1 MVYYTDRGWGWRALF
16 AATHGTAAGTTPY
29 RKKILIKQV
38 YIETMNFGDIWKTVL
53 VNPILNV
60 LVAFYKLFEFLHIPG
75 PLGFAVI
82 GLTLIIRLLLYP
94 LMAAQLR
101 SAKKMAKIKPHMD
114 ALVIKHK
121 GDKKALQEAQ
131 MALYKEHGVNPA
143 AGCFPLLIQMP
154 VLIALYNVFYQV
166 LNTGNLTKVITDIN
180 KIVYVSAFRIT
191 NLDLNFFGV
200 NLAIKPSQFQ
210 KYGYALLLVPLITA
224 ALQWWQ
230 TRLMMASMPKA
241 PAAADK
247 VLVKPADGKKDEK
260 PPEDMAADMQK
271 QMAII
276 TPLMFGYF
284 AYTFPL
290 GLALYWNV
298 FGIFGI
304 MQQIAI
310 NKET

>member
-1 MVYYTDRGWGWRALF
+1 MNNPNLWNQ
-16 AATHGTAAGTTPY
+16 
-29 RKKILIKQV
+29 ILV
-38 YIETMNFGDIWKTVL
+38 W
-53 VNPILNV
+53 PILNI
-60 LVAFYKLFEFLHIPG
+60 LMAFYKLCEFLHVPG

-82 GLTLIIRLLLYP
+82 GLTIVIRLLLYP

-114 ALVIKHK
+114 ALAIKHK

-131 MALYKEHGVNPA
+131 MALYKEHGINPA
-143 AGCFPLLIQMP
+143 AGCLPLLIQMP

-180 KIVYVSAFRIT
+180 KIVYLPALKIAH
-191 NLDLNFFGV
+191 LDLNFFGV
-200 NLAIKPSQFQ
+200 NLGIKPAQFS

-230 TRLMMASMPKA
+230 TKLMMNTANTTN
-241 PAAADK
+241 
-247 VLVKPADGKKDEK
+247 KPINTNTTNKSDEK
-260 PPEDMAADMQK
+260 NDDMAADMQK

-276 TPLMFGYF
+276 TPIMFGYF
-284 AYTFPL
+284 AYQFPL
-290 GLALYWNV
+290 GLALYWNI
-298 FGIFGI
+298 FGLFGI
-304 MQQIAI
+304 MQQIVI